1 MDKPVPDVELDS
13 ILIAF
18 QDVLRRAEKFTH
30 HHIQRETLSVRER
43 MSRILARLSDGGEA
57 FVAFNSFFTRHE
69 GKQGAVVTFL
79 AILELCKEGLI
90 EIVQGEPMSELW
102 LKPIIE

>member
-1 MDKPVPDVELDS
+1 
-13 ILIAF
+13 
-18 QDVLRRAEKFTH
+18 
-30 HHIQRETLSVRER
+30 
-43 MSRILARLSDGGEA
+43 MSRILARLSDGNEE
-57 FVAFNSFFTRHE
+57 FVAFNSFFTRAE

-79 AILELCKEGLI
+79 AILELCKEGLL